1 MLCNY
6 KSERCVWHFFRLPR
20 SCGQNFIVFATRAPI
35 IFFFFFFFFQNIFP
49 HSRNAQITP
58 TQKHT
63 TKMFSTAKTFTT
75 STASLRATSSKKVQ
89 SKKTFIVRNQILFFF
104 FFFSSSFDGTKA
116 TQKETSSI
124 FLMITLSLPSFCVA
138 DDGALCSLLFAF
150 LWTR

>member
-1 MLCNY
+1 MALFSFPEIMWPKFHRFCHEGTTTN
-6 KSERCVWHFFRLPR
+6 L
-20 SCGQNFIVFATRAPI
+20 
-35 IFFFFFFFFQNIFP
+35 FFFFFQNFFP

-75 STASLRATSSKKVQ
+75 STASLRATATSKKVQ
-89 SKKTFIVRNQILFFF
+89 SKKTFIVRNQINSFS
-104 FFFSSSFDGTKA
+104 FFFSSSFFEGTKA